1 MPSSIRDEPNLRGCP
16 EFGGKY
22 KMMALKNRPG
32 KVVKI
37 PPTPTT
43 FILPGP
49 FPRVTIR
56 PDFQR
61 TAIGAFHPFLPP
73 LFPQVFQ
80 AIFPTWEKNLP
91 YCFTFHPSTSFS
103 HFLFLE

>member
-1 MPSSIRDEPNLRGCP
+1 
-16 EFGGKY
+16 
-22 KMMALKNRPG
+22 MMALKNRPG

-37 PPTPTT
+37 PPKLTT
-43 FILPGP
+43 FIPL
-49 FPRVTIR
+49 TIH

-61 TAIGAFHPFLPP
+61 AAIRAFHSFLPP

-91 YCFTFHPSTSFS
+91 YCLTVHPSTSFS
-103 HFLFLE
+103 DSLSFFENWVLLG